1 MKIERSLTLE
11 DIVRDL
17 HLVVMG
23 SGLPKLHK
31 MYVVLRLA
39 EIEQRIALGCNE
51 KVQIASMVGAFIE
64 IRHMK

>member
-1 MKIERSLTLE
+1 MK
-11 DIVRDL
+11 
-17 HLVVMG
+17 

-51 KVQIASMVGAFIE
+51 KVQVASLVGAFIE

>member
-1 MKIERSLTLE
+1 LTLE

-17 HLVVMG
+17 HLTVMK

-51 KVQIASMVGAFIE
+51 KVQVASLVGAFIE